1 MSDPVSPV
9 VTAPAFTITPQ
20 HADFFA
26 WVENTTPAHRA
37 AILEAVAGSGKTSTL
52 IQAARRIPTTQKG
65 IYVAFNKRVVDEI
78 KGRLPA
84 HITAS
89 TLHSVGYRAV
99 MAHFGKA
106 VDPRADTK
114 KTWKLFDEFTAKNP
128 RLRDYSSTVTKM
140 VAKAKAIGL
149 VPDNAVGATGLVED
163 TPDVWREDVIE
174 RFHIDMP
181 NNENSDKVI
190 GAAVDIAREVLR
202 MGLVFDADHRA
213 VDFDDQ
219 LYLCVAYRLPLTRY
233 KWLLVDEAQD
243 ISPVQ
248 RRMIHGMIA
257 MKTGRIIAVGDKNQC
272 HPAGT
277 LVEVAGGAKVPI
289 EQVSVGDKVVSYHD
303 CFRGLATQGRPV
315 EAVSSHRYKGDM
327 LKVIVGG
334 KSVSMTP
341 NHRVPTRL
349 DDVEG
354 YAVYVM
360 ESGHTSR
367 IGHCQ
372 LVYTHG
378 FGPAMRVRHER
389 ADRCWVVAT
398 FAVKEDA
405 MVYET
410 ELSLRFNIPENIFTE
425 KGRMRDRIMAVIGD
439 NRERARAC
447 LEAHGR
453 LYEYPLVG
461 GTADHI
467 GKYLYVTE
475 ACNLLPGYNT
485 LRTFD
490 GTRDGGSWEHIAV
503 ERTPFDGLVY
513 GITVAPTEGGH
524 RLYVADQILVH
535 NSIYGFRGADSSSL
549 DSIAS
554 EFDAQSFPL
563 TVTYRCPT
571 SVVKLARAYVPHL
584 EAVEGAPEGRVT
596 SEPLATIDWR
606 SSDLVVCRN
615 NAPLITLAY
624 QLLRKR
630 VACKVLGRDI
640 GAGVKGLV
648 KKLRPKSLP
657 DLLERAAKYELEQT
671 LKLRAADKQAQV
683 EALVDRVETLRAFA
697 VEARDLTDLENSID
711 SMFAEDVV
719 DMVVL
724 STIHK
729 AKGAEAPRVV
739 VLDPRRMPARGA
751 RAEWE
756 IQQERNLCY
765 VAYTRARE
773 TLVFA
778 SLDGSPAFAPTPF

>member
-1 MSDPVSPV
+1 MTDPVSPV
-9 VTAPAFTITPQ
+9 PPVVTAPSFRITPQ

-26 WVENTTPAHRA
+26 WVEDPAPAHRA
-37 AILEAVAGSGKTSTL
+37 SILEAVAGSGKTSTL

-65 IYVAFNKRVVDEI
+65 IYVAFNKRVVDDI

-84 HITAS
+84 HVTAS

-106 VDPRADTK
+106 VDARADTK

-128 RLRDYSSTVTKM
+128 RLRDYSQTVTKL

-149 VPDNAVGATGLVED
+149 VPDNNVGATGLVED
-163 TPDVWREDVIE
+163 TQAVWREDVIE

-181 NNENSDKVI
+181 NNDNSDKVV
-190 GAAVDIAREVLR
+190 GAAIDIAREVLR

-257 MKTGRIIAVGDKNQC
+257 MKTGRIIAVGDKNQ
-272 HPAGT
+272 
-277 LVEVAGGAKVPI
+277 
-289 EQVSVGDKVVSYHD
+289 
-303 CFRGLATQGRPV
+303 
-315 EAVSSHRYKGDM
+315 
-327 LKVIVGG
+327 
-334 KSVSMTP
+334 
-341 NHRVPTRL
+341 
-349 DDVEG
+349 
-354 YAVYVM
+354 
-360 ESGHTSR
+360 
-367 IGHCQ
+367 
-372 LVYTHG
+372 
-378 FGPAMRVRHER
+378 
-389 ADRCWVVAT
+389 
-398 FAVKEDA
+398 
-405 MVYET
+405 
-410 ELSLRFNIPENIFTE
+410 
-425 KGRMRDRIMAVIGD
+425 
-439 NRERARAC
+439 
-447 LEAHGR
+447 
-453 LYEYPLVG
+453 
-461 GTADHI
+461 
-467 GKYLYVTE
+467 
-475 ACNLLPGYNT
+475 
-485 LRTFD
+485 
-490 GTRDGGSWEHIAV
+490 
-503 ERTPFDGLVY
+503 
-513 GITVAPTEGGH
+513 
-524 RLYVADQILVH
+524 
-535 NSIYGFRGADSSSL
+535 SIYGFRGADSSSL

-571 SVVKLARAYVPHL
+571 SVVDLARAYVPHL
-584 EAVEGAPEGRVT
+584 EAVEGAPVGRVA
-596 SEPLATIDWR
+596 SVMLDAVEWR

-640 GAGVKGLV
+640 GAGVMGLV

-683 EALVDRVETLRAFA
+683 EALVDRIETLRAFA
-697 VEARDLTDLENSID
+697 VEARDLTDLELAIN
-711 SMFAEDVV
+711 SMFSDDVV
-719 DMVVL
+719 DMVTL

-729 AKGAEAPRVV
+729 AKGGEAPRVV

-765 VAYTRARE
+765 VAYTRAKE
-773 TLVFA
+773 ELVFA
-778 SLDGSPAFAPTPF
+778 SLDGSPAFAPAPF